1 MKLFH
6 YNAITHKAR
15 LRQLINKS
23 VSEKMDR
30 YRQDNLRL
38 VRHYMAEQARR
49 TELDESIRY
58 ARRLQSALLPSEN
71 ELRELAGDAFLF
83 SMPRDTLNGDFAWYT
98 RSGNKIILAVAD
110 CTGHGI
116 PGALMSVLGLS
127 LLNQVVLEERCY
139 EPAHI
144 LRRIDE
150 KMRVSFQHAE
160 DLPRY
165 TYDGMD
171 IALCVIDRAAMKIS
185 FAGAMRPFWLVKSG
199 ELIEE
204 RGSRFPIGGM
214 RIEDERVYRTCETF
228 YSPGDMLYLF
238 TDGYPDQFGGIA
250 DKKMTRGR
258 MRQLVEVIRDLPAKE
273 QKEQLLEFFLLWKGN
288 CDQTDDATMMG
299 LRL

>member
-1 MKLFH
+1 MRLF
-6 YNAITHKAR
+6 YASTLAQKAR
-15 LRQLINKS
+15 IRRIINKS
-23 VSEKMDR
+23 VSAKMDR
-30 YRQDNLRL
+30 YRADNLL
-38 VRHYMAEQARR
+38 LTRHYMAEQSRR
-49 TELDESIRY
+49 SEVDESIRY
-58 ARRLQSALLPSEN
+58 ARRLQSALLPSEKD
-71 ELRELAGDAFLF
+71 LRELAGDAFLF
-83 SMPRDTLNGDFAWYT
+83 SMARDTLSGDFAWYT
-98 RSGNKIILAVAD
+98 RSGSKIILAVAD

-139 EPAHI
+139 EPSHI

-171 IALCVIDRAAMKIS
+171 IALCVIDRAAMKLS
-185 FAGAMRPFWLVKSG
+185 FAGAMRPFWLVSSG

-214 RIEDERVYRTCETF
+214 RIENERVYNSTETS

-238 TDGYPDQFGGIA
+238 TDGYPDQFGGKA
-250 DKKMTRGR
+250 EKKMTRAR
-258 MRQLVEVIRDLPAKE
+258 MRQLVESIHHLPAKT
-273 QKEQLLEFFLLWKGN
+273 QKEQLLEFFLLWKGK
-288 CDQTDDATMMG
+288 CEQTDDATMLG